1 MDKKIWK
8 SMRHSFQTIILTC
21 FRHKKRKQELHLFLQ
36 DMQSFRQ
43 MNKEALKSE
52 YVREQTRCEHNA
64 CKILIIGIGIIPFL
78 DIWEIF
84 ISELLKAH
92 SYVESAGMYSLQQL
106 LVILL
111 FVSPALLTTI
121 FGVYTIKHIINQVR
135 SSLRRLAMI
144 EEALTEKA

>member
-36 DMQSFRQ
+36 DMQSFRK
-43 MNKEALKSE
+43 MNKEDLKSE

-64 CKILIIGIGIIPFL
+64 CKILIMGIGIIPFL
-78 DIWEIF
+78 YIWEIF

-92 SYVESAGMYSLQQL
+92 SYVESAGMYSL
-106 LVILL
+106 LVIFL

-121 FGVYTIKHIINQVR
+121 FGVCTIRHIINQVR
-135 SSLRRLAMI
+135 SSLRRLAMM
-144 EEALTEKA
+144 EEALTEKV